1 MARPQQRIEEDL
13 KAALKAGDKLRLS
26 TLRLLL
32 AEIKNERIRRGEEVD
47 EAAFLSLVQKGI
59 KQRKDAAEQY
69 RKGGRPE
76 LAEKEETEADQ
87 LGAYLPEAVSEDEL
101 ERAVRDLI
109 AAKGLSGP
117 AGLGPIMRELMPRF
131 AGRTD
136 GATLQ
141 KIARRLL
148 ASAQ

>member
-1 MARPQQRIEEDL
+1 MANPQQRIEEDL
-13 KAALKAGDKLRLS
+13 KAALKAGEKLRLS

-32 AEIKNERIRRGEEVD
+32 AEIKNERIRRGEEID

-76 LAEKEETEADQ
+76 LAEKEEAEAEQ
-87 LGAYLPEAVSEDEL
+87 LGAYLPAAVSEEEL
-101 ERAVRDLI
+101 EQAVHDLI
-109 AAKGLSGP
+109 AAQGLSGP
-117 AGLGPIMRELMPRF
+117 AGLGPIMKELMPRF

-148 ASAQ
+148 TPDE

>member
-1 MARPQQRIEEDL
+1 MATPQGKIEEDV

-32 AEIKNERIRRGEEVD
+32 TELKNERIRRGEDVD
-47 EAAFLSLVQKGI
+47 EAGFLALVQKGI

-69 RKGGRPE
+69 RRGERPE
-76 LAEKEETEADQ
+76 LAEKEEAEADI
-87 LGAYLPEAVSEDEL
+87 LGSYLPEAVSEEEL
-101 ERAVRDLI
+101 EQAVREVI
-109 AAKGLSGP
+109 ATQNLSGP
-117 AGLGPIMRELMPRF
+117 SGLGPIMKQLMPRF

-148 ASAQ
+148 APDK